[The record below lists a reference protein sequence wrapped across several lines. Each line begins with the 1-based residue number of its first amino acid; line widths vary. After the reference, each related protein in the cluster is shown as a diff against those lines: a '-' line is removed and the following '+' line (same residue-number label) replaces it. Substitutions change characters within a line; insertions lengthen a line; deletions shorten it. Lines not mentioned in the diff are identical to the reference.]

1 MTVYNFSAGPAMLP
15 EAVMSRIKDDLPDF
29 QRIGASVMEISH
41 RGKAFL
47 QVAERAE
54 ADLRELLAV
63 PEDYAVL
70 FLQGGATLQFSLLAM
85 NLARQGQVADY
96 LITGNWGKKAV
107 SEATGLI
114 DARVVASAEGGGFRG
129 VPAREHWQCSDQAAY
144 LHVTPNE
151 TVVGVEMQQL
161 PEGVEVPIVA
171 DMSSTLLSRPIDVSR
186 YGMIYAGAQKNIGPS
201 GLALVIV
208 RRDLLGR
215 HGRKLPGMW
224 DYQVHDKHDSM
235 FNTPCTFSWYA
246 AGLVF
251 DWLKRLGG
259 LTAIAERNHR
269 KATALYAA
277 IDASDFYRNE
287 VSVPVRS
294 WMNVAFH
301 LADDSLSPVFVS
313 EAEQAGLLGLKGHR
327 IVGGL
332 RASLYNAMPEEGV
345 DALIDFMHD
354 FEARHG

>member
-15 EAVMSRIKDDLPDF
+15 EAVMGRIKEDLPDF
-29 QRIGASVMEISH
+29 KGIGASVMEISH

-47 QVAERAE
+47 QVAEKAE

-85 NLARQGQVADY
+85 NLARQGEVADY

-107 SEATGLI
+107 SEAAGLV
-114 DARVVASAEGGGFRG
+114 DARVVASAEADGFHD
-129 VPAREHWQCSDQAAY
+129 VPARNRWQCSDQAAY

-151 TVVGVEMQQL
+151 TVVGVEMHQL
-161 PEGVEVPIVA
+161 PEDVAAPIVA

-215 HGRKLPGMW
+215 HGRQLPGML
-224 DYQVHDKHDSM
+224 DYQTHDQHDSM

-251 DWLKRLGG
+251 DWLRQLGG
-259 LTAIAERNHR
+259 LEVMAKRNQQ
-269 KATALYAA
+269 KAGALYAA
-277 IDASDFYRNE
+277 IDGSDFYRN
-287 VSVPVRS
+287 SVAPNVRS

-301 LADDSLSPVFVS
+301 LPDEALSPVFVA
-313 EAEQAGLLGLKGHR
+313 EAEQAGLQGLKGHR

-332 RASLYNAMPEEGV
+332 RASLYNAMPQQGV
-345 DALIDFMHD
+345 DALIDFMRD